1 MKIRNYFNIFLIFI
15 WMLTIFNFSNQK
27 GTESSG
33 LSDKVIVK
41 IAEILKRNTL
51 SSTEKEHI
59 IDKYRFIVRKTA
71 HFTSYFIL
79 GTLIIILFLDLKL
92 NIKKSNLITLIICFI
107 YACTDE
113 IHQLFISGRNGSFI
127 DVLIDT
133 SGVLTAL
140 IIIYL
145 LLLFKKKC
153 IKQK

>member
-1 MKIRNYFNIFLIFI
+1 MKIRNYLNIVLIII

-41 IAEILKRNTL
+41 IAETLNQNKL
-51 SSTEKEHI
+51 SSTEKEYL

-79 GTLIIILFLDLKL
+79 GLLIIILFLDLKI
-92 NIKKSNLITLIICFI
+92 NIKKSILTTLIICFI

-113 IHQLFISGRNGSFI
+113 IHQLFISGRSGSFI

-133 SGVLTAL
+133 SGATTAL
-140 IIIYL
+140 ISIYL
-145 LLLFKKKC
+145 LQLLKKKC
-153 IKQK
+153 INQK

>member
-1 MKIRNYFNIFLIFI
+1 MKVRNYLNIALIII
-15 WMLTIFNFSNQK
+15 WMLTIFNFSHQTS
-27 GTESSG
+27 TESSG

-41 IAEILKRNTL
+41 IAEILTQKVL
-51 SSTEKEHI
+51 SATEKAHI
-59 IDKYRFIVRKTA
+59 IKKYKLLVRKAA

-79 GTLIIILFLDLKL
+79 GTLIIILFIDLKI
-92 NIKKSNLITLIICFI
+92 NIKKSNIITLIICFI

-133 SGVLTAL
+133 SGAATAL

-145 LLLFKKKC
+145 LLLLKRKC

>member
-1 MKIRNYFNIFLIFI
+1 MKLRNYLNIALIII
-15 WMLTIFNFSNQK
+15 WMLTIFNFSHQNS
-27 GTESSG
+27 TESSG
-33 LSDKVIVK
+33 LSDKIIVK
-41 IAEILKRNTL
+41 IAETL
-51 SSTEKEHI
+51 SKKELSAKEKEHI
-59 IDKYRFIVRKTA
+59 IKKYKLLVRKAA
-71 HFTSYFIL
+71 HFISYFIL
-79 GTLIIILFLDLKL
+79 GTLIIILFIDLKI

-133 SGVLTAL
+133 SGAATSL

-145 LLLFKKKC
+145 LLLIKRKC

>member
-1 MKIRNYFNIFLIFI
+1 MKLRNYLNIALIII
-15 WMLTIFNFSNQK
+15 WMLTIFNFSHQNS
-27 GTESSG
+27 TESSG

-41 IAEILKRNTL
+41 IAETL
-51 SSTEKEHI
+51 SKKELSATEKEHI
-59 IDKYRFIVRKTA
+59 IKKYKLLVRKAA
-71 HFTSYFIL
+71 HFISYFIL
-79 GTLIIILFLDLKL
+79 GTLIIILFIDLKI

-113 IHQLFISGRNGSFI
+113 IHQLFISGRNGSFT

-133 SGVLTAL
+133 SGAATSL

-145 LLLFKKKC
+145 LLLIKRKC

>member
-1 MKIRNYFNIFLIFI
+1 MKLRNYLNIALIII
-15 WMLTIFNFSNQK
+15 WMLTIFNFSHQNS
-27 GTESSG
+27 TESSG
-33 LSDKVIVK
+33 LSDKIIVK
-41 IAEILKRNTL
+41 IAETL
-51 SSTEKEHI
+51 SKKELSATEKRHI
-59 IDKYRFIVRKTA
+59 IKKYKLLVRKAA
-71 HFTSYFIL
+71 HFISYFIL
-79 GTLIIILFLDLKL
+79 GTLIIILFIDLKI

-133 SGVLTAL
+133 FGAATSL

-145 LLLFKKKC
+145 LLLIKRKC